1 MAGFDRYEKL
11 LRLFLDSQPLWSVA
25 SIAEALGTSPSNV
38 YRTIR
43 ELVTAGYLEA
53 AADSHYRL
61 GPVFLEYEHRLRSSD
76 PLVRSG
82 SIFLTP
88 LIEQAGI
95 PCCAA
100 LARLYG
106 STVMCVADARSS
118 RFDAQTS
125 YERGRPMPILLG
137 ATSKAVLSALPTRK
151 RDKILKSSAGEGL
164 NESLRA
170 ELTEVRRAGMV
181 VTVEEVDSGLAGIA
195 VPIDPGVQALYGSL
209 SLIVKAAA
217 LTSEIETRLGM
228 ILKAHAVLIEN
239 YVRMEV
245 GGKFP

>member
-1 MAGFDRYEKL
+1 MAGFDRYENL
-11 LRLFLDSQPLWSVA
+11 LRLFLDSEPLWSVA
-25 SIAEALGTSPSNV
+25 GIAEALGTSPSNV
-38 YRTIR
+38 YRSIR
-43 ELVTAGYLEA
+43 ELVTAGFLEA

-61 GPVFLEYEHRLRSSD
+61 GPVFLEFEHRLRSSD

-82 SIFLTP
+82 TIFLTP

-106 STVMCVADARSS
+106 TTVMCVADARSS

-125 YERGRPMPILLG
+125 YERGRPMPILRG

-151 RDKILKSSAGEGL
+151 RDRILKSTADVGSDEA
-164 NESLRA
+164 LRA
-170 ELTEVRRAGMV
+170 ELNEVRRAGMV
-181 VTVEEVDSGLAGIA
+181 VTVGEVDDELAGIA

-209 SLIVKAAA
+209 SLIVRAAA
-217 LTSEIETRLGM
+217 LTPEIEARLGM
-228 ILKAHAVLIEN
+228 ILKAHAALIEN

-245 GGKFP
+245 SAESS

>member
-1 MAGFDRYEKL
+1 M
-11 LRLFLDSQPLWSVA
+11 
-25 SIAEALGTSPSNV
+25 AEALRTSPSNV
-38 YRTIR
+38 YRTVR
-43 ELVTAGYLEA
+43 ELVTAGFLEA

-61 GPVFLEYEHRLRSSD
+61 GPVFLEFEHRLRSSD

-82 SIFLTP
+82 TIFLAP
-88 LIEQAGI
+88 LIEQAGV

-106 STVMCVADARSS
+106 TTVMCVADARSP

-125 YERGRPMPILLG
+125 YERGRPMPILHG

-151 RDKILKSSAGEGL
+151 RVRIVKSTADADTEGALQGEL
-164 NESLRA
+164 NEI
-170 ELTEVRRAGMV
+170 RRAGIV
-181 VTVEEVDSGLAGIA
+181 VTVGEVDSGLAGIA

-209 SLIVKAAA
+209 SLIVRADA
-217 LTSEIETRLGM
+217 LNPEVETRLGT
-228 ILKAHAVLIEN
+228 ILRSHAALIEN

-245 GGKFP
+245 ERAIA